1 MENGITIEVWARAI
15 INTGVLFFIFC
26 SVFGT
31 IVVVGAK
38 LGIPYWVAYYKEKP
52 MAHRGV
58 AVSLVHI
65 VALLLLK
72 STLN

>member
-1 MENGITIEVWARAI
+1 MESGITIEVWARAI

-31 IVVVGAK
+31 IVVAGAK
-38 LGIPYWVAYYKEKP
+38 LGIPYWVAYYKQKP

-58 AVSLVHI
+58 AVSILHI
-65 VALLLLK
+65 AALLLLK